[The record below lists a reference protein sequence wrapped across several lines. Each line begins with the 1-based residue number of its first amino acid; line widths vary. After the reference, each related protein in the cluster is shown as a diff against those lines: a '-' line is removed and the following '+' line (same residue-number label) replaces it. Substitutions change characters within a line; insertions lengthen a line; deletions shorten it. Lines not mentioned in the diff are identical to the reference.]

1 MEISLDEIKAQAKAA
16 ITELLNY
23 GEVGLLYAGTS
34 SHNIPPLKKGDI
46 VVIGCS
52 TSRVMGYHMGTH
64 STEDI
69 ARAIMGEV
77 LPMVKERGLYLA
89 CQCCEHL
96 NRAVV
101 VEREC
106 MEKYGFEEVCVKP
119 ALHAGGAWS
128 VRATEVFDDP
138 VVVEDIKGMA
148 RAGMDIGGV
157 LIGMHIHAVAVP
169 VHAQNDKLGNANVIM
184 ARVRPKLI
192 GGARAQYN

>member
-1 MEISLDEIKAQAKAA
+1 M
-16 ITELLNY
+16 TELVNY
-23 GEVGLLYAGTS
+23 GEIGLEYAGTS
-34 SHNIPPLKKGDI
+34 THNIPPLKAGQI

-52 TSRVMGYHMGTH
+52 TSRVLGEHMGTH
-64 STEDI
+64 SSEDI
-69 ARAIMGEV
+69 AHAIMDEV
-77 LPMVKERGLYLA
+77 LPIAKARGLYLA

-128 VRATEVFDDP
+128 VRATEVFADP

-157 LIGMHIHAVAVP
+157 LIGMHMHAVAVP
-169 VHAQNDKLGNANVIM
+169 VHAENDHIGAANVTM

-192 GGARAQYN
+192 GGARAQY

>member
-1 MEISLDEIKAQAKAA
+1 MEFSLDLIKAQAKAA
-16 ITELLNY
+16 IIELINY
-23 GEVGLLYAGTS
+23 GEVGLPYAGTS
-34 SHNIPPLKKGDI
+34 SHNIPPLKAGDI
-46 VVIGCS
+46 LVVGCS
-52 TSRVMGYHMGTH
+52 TSRVLGYHMGTH

-69 ARAIMGEV
+69 ARAIMEEI
-77 LPMVKERGLYLA
+77 LPAVRERGLYLA

-106 MEKYGFEEVCVKP
+106 MEKYGFEQVCVKP

-128 VRATEVFDDP
+128 VRATEVFEDP
-138 VVVEDIKGMA
+138 VVVEDIGGKA

-157 LIGMHIHAVAVP
+157 LIGMHLARVAVP
-169 VHAQNDKLGNANVIM
+169 VHAENDRIGEANVIM

-192 GGARAQYN
+192 GGARAQY

>member
-1 MEISLDEIKAQAKAA
+1 MDFSLDSIKSQAKAA
-16 ITELLNY
+16 ITELVNY
-23 GEVGLLYAGTS
+23 GQVGLEYAGTS

-46 VVIGCS
+46 VIVGCS
-52 TSRVMGYHMGTH
+52 TSRVLGYHMGTH

-69 ARAIMGEV
+69 AKAIMDEV
-77 LPMVKERGLYLA
+77 LPVIKERGLYLA

-106 MEKYGFEEVCVKP
+106 MEKYGLEQVCVKP
-119 ALHAGGAWS
+119 RLHAGGAWS
-128 VRATEVFDDP
+128 VRATEVFEVP
-138 VVVEDIKGMA
+138 VVVEDIKAQA

-157 LIGMHIHAVAVP
+157 LVGMHLHTVAVP
-169 VHAQNDKLGNANVIM
+169 VHAQNDRIGEAIVIM

-192 GGARAQYN
+192 GGARAEY